1 MGKERTANMT
11 QLSQLAFTEA
21 TTELHSVE
29 DAVNFLKKELV
40 TRNVR
45 SILEK
50 FSKGRDM
57 KTVQRMLIDGLAEN
71 RPNLKRSAVERRIR
85 GWMDPQSPH
94 TLKKQ
99 DAIEAAFHL
108 QLTGKEA
115 DEFLALISEEKLHW
129 RDVEEIVYGYG
140 LEHHLSYREC
150 RKILNRSGIQDVLQ
164 KVSDYQ
170 TVEEIGEDGYTEFV
184 KRDVE
189 RLDTVEELETYLQ
202 ENYERLGHFHN
213 TAYDIFREMLER
225 LMNPASEVEELHLFD
240 EVVEK
245 ETYTVRDIVKDL
257 LYQEP
262 VLAAKQKAVKT
273 KKDVKAG
280 QLSKEQQY
288 TLDIIQKKIA
298 ESWPDEVSIS
308 KMKNRRMDV
317 TRKVLILLF
326 LVTDGDYQE
335 EDEES
340 EWSAEEVFEDVIA
353 RLDDMLFFCGY
364 SALDPR
370 NPFDW
375 LVIYCIY
382 VEDLLDIDPKMQAVL
397 NEVYC

>member
-1 MGKERTANMT
+1 MGKERTVNMT
-11 QLSQLAFTEA
+11 QLSQLAFSEA

-40 TRNVR
+40 TRNIR

-57 KTVQRMLIDGLAEN
+57 KTIQKILVDGLVAN
-71 RPNLKRSAVERRIR
+71 RPDMKRSAVERRIR
-85 GWMDPQSPH
+85 GWVDSKSPH

-99 DAIEAAFHL
+99 DAIEVAFHL

-129 RDVEEIVYGYG
+129 RNVEEIVYGYG
-140 LEHHLSYREC
+140 LEHHLSYGEC
-150 RKILNRSGIQDVLQ
+150 RKILNRNGIQAVLQ
-164 KVSDYQ
+164 KVSDYK

-298 ESWPDEVSIS
+298 DSWPDEVSIS

-340 EWSAEEVFEDVIA
+340 EWSAEEVFEDVIS

>member
-11 QLSQLAFTEA
+11 QLSQLAFAEA

-50 FSKGRDM
+50 FSKGRDL
-57 KTVQRMLIDGLAEN
+57 KIVQKILADGLVAN
-71 RPNLKRSAVERRIR
+71 RPDMERSAVERRIR
-85 GWMDPQSPH
+85 IWMDPKSPH

-99 DAIEAAFHL
+99 DAIEVAFHL

-140 LEHHLSYREC
+140 LEHHLSYGEC
-150 RKILNRSGIQDVLQ
+150 RKILNRPRIQDVLQ

-213 TAYDIFREMLER
+213 TAYDIFTEMLER

-262 VLAAKQKAVKT
+262 VLAAKQKAVKS
-273 KKDVKAG
+273 KKEVKKG

-298 ESWPDEVSIS
+298 DSWPDEVSIS

>member
-11 QLSQLAFTEA
+11 QLSRLAFSEA

-29 DAVNFLKKELV
+29 DAVIFLKKELV

-50 FSKGRDM
+50 FSKGRDI
-57 KTVQRMLIDGLAEN
+57 KTVQKMLVEGLAEN
-71 RPNLKRSAVERRIR
+71 RPNMERSAVERRIR
-85 GWMDPQSPH
+85 IWMDPKSAH

-140 LEHHLSYREC
+140 LEHHLSYGEC
-150 RKILNRSGIQDVLQ
+150 RKILDRPGIQEVLQ

-170 TVEEIGEDGYTEFV
+170 TVEEIVEDGYTEFV

-202 ENYERLGHFHN
+202 ENYEKLGEFHN

-245 ETYTVRDIVKDL
+245 ETYTVRDIIKDL

-262 VLAAKQKAVKT
+262 VLAAKQKAVKS
-273 KKDVKAG
+273 KKEVKEG
-280 QLSKEQQY
+280 KLSKEQQY

-298 ESWPDEVSIS
+298 DSWPDEVSIS

-335 EDEES
+335 EEEES

>member
-11 QLSQLAFTEA
+11 QLSRLAFSEV

-29 DAVNFLKKELV
+29 DAVIFLKKELV

-50 FSKGRDM
+50 FSKGRDI
-57 KTVQRMLIDGLAEN
+57 KTVQKMLVEGLAEN
-71 RPNLKRSAVERRIR
+71 RPNMERSAVERRIR
-85 GWMDPQSPH
+85 IWMDPKSAY

-129 RDVEEIVYGYG
+129 RDVEGIVYGYG
-140 LEHHLSYREC
+140 LEHHLSYGEC
-150 RKILNRSGIQDVLQ
+150 RKILDRPGIQEVLQ

-202 ENYERLGHFHN
+202 ENYEKLGEFHN
-213 TAYDIFREMLER
+213 TAYNIFMEMLER

-262 VLAAKQKAVKT
+262 VLAAKQKAVKS
-273 KKDVKAG
+273 KKEVKEG
-280 QLSKEQQY
+280 KLSKEQQY

-298 ESWPDEVSIS
+298 DSWPDEVSIS

-335 EDEES
+335 EEEES

>member
-1 MGKERTANMT
+1 MGKERTVNMT
-11 QLSQLAFTEA
+11 QLSQLAFSEA

-40 TRNVR
+40 TRNIR

-57 KTVQRMLIDGLAEN
+57 KTIQKILVDGLVAN
-71 RPNLKRSAVERRIR
+71 RPDMKRSAVERRIR
-85 GWMDPQSPH
+85 GWVDSKSPH

-99 DAIEAAFHL
+99 DAIEVAFHL

-140 LEHHLSYREC
+140 LEHHLSYGEC
-150 RKILNRSGIQDVLQ
+150 RKILNRNGIQAVLQ
-164 KVSDYQ
+164 KVSDYK

-262 VLAAKQKAVKT
+262 VLAAKQKAVKS
-273 KKDVKAG
+273 KKEVKKG

-298 ESWPDEVSIS
+298 DSWPDEVSIS